1 MLAISTVAFYCTIT
15 ITVMY
20 SFWILRNG
28 RMIFLWG
35 YFESSQQNLQ
45 QNNSR
50 TVDSTGQFVPIHCQF
65 SPMPY
70 LPVLMKHVVSE
81 SLAREVHFHL
91 RKIHYLS
98 FGVHRGLEFM
108 QLYFYAVI
116 KVSILEWS

>member
-50 TVDSTGQFVPIHCQF
+50 TVDSTGQFVPIHSLSVLPYAISTCADETCSFRILGQGSSF
-65 SPMPY
+65 SF
-70 LPVLMKHVVSE
+70 KE
-81 SLAREVHFHL
+81 NSL
-91 RKIHYLS
+91 S
-98 FGVHRGLEFM
+98 
-108 QLYFYAVI
+108 
-116 KVSILEWS
+116 